1 MSTSPRKVKV
11 GEIRPSQVLT
21 TFGVGS
27 MIDLPFLSVILMGL
41 EDWPVAQSIKV
52 NEERLLA
59 SVQEVLGPRVEALRT
74 PPRPP
79 SDGATPGPLDEAS
92 TMGIPVAPFP
102 RWMVCPKCRLLAPIP
117 PASDLLKLVPHLQY
131 PDRTQYVHSNCHI
144 PGKTPA
150 VPARFL
156 VACHKGHLDDFPWDW
171 YVHRG
176 QPGCQST
183 LRLFEIGTS
192 GEAADVEVRCDTCKS
207 RRRMAEAF
215 GRDNQTNL
223 PRCNRRRPHLRDYD
237 PADCGVEHMSTILQG
252 ASNSWFSIFLSA
264 LSIPEATDKLAQ
276 LVAENWTNLK
286 AVQSRQNVEL
296 LRGVGMLREFA
307 SYDDERVWRAIEEK
321 RSEGESPPS
330 VGPSDLKS
338 PEYAIFTEPNTS
350 RNTPDFKLKVVP
362 PPGRYA
368 KYLEKVVLV
377 ERLREV
383 RALVGFTRIGSPG
396 DYEDPVEIPDD
407 IRAPLSRKAPRW
419 VPASEIR
426 GEGIFLHFREDLIEE
441 WSGRMARHDH
451 DFFEAHKRWRT
462 ARGLPE
468 PEKGYPGLRFVLL
481 HSLAHALI
489 RQLSLECGYTAA
501 SLRERIYSRIPAL
514 GEPMAG
520 FLIYTAAPDSE
531 GTLGGLVSLGD
542 PETLGRHLD
551 HALEIVRLCSSDPL
565 CAEHRPTQGSL
576 TLHGAACHACL
587 FVPETSCERGNKY
600 LDRTVLV
607 ETVERDDLAF
617 FEDEA

>member
-1 MSTSPRKVKV
+1 MSTTARKVKV

-27 MIDLPFLSVILMGL
+27 MIDLPYLSVILMGL
-41 EDWPVAQSIKV
+41 EDWPVAQSTKI
-52 NEERLLA
+52 NEERLLE
-59 SVQEVLGPRVEALRT
+59 SVQDVLGPQVGALRT
-74 PPRPP
+74 APRAPGDSP
-79 SDGATPGPLDEAS
+79 ASPGAIDEAA
-92 TMGIPVAPFP
+92 TLGIPVAPFP

-117 PASDLLKLVPHLQY
+117 PTSDLLKLIPHLVY
-131 PDRTQYVHSNCHI
+131 PDRTQYVHANCHI

-156 VACHKGHLDDFPWDW
+156 VACPKGHLDDFPWDW
-171 YVHRG
+171 FVHRG
-176 QPGCQST
+176 QTGCQST

-192 GEAADVEVRCDTCKS
+192 GEAADVEVRCDTCKQK
-207 RRRMAEAF
+207 RRMAEAF
-215 GRDNQTNL
+215 GRDHQDNL

-237 PADCGVEHMSTILQG
+237 PTDCQVEHMTTILQG

-264 LSIPEATDKLAQ
+264 LSIPEATDELAR
-276 LVAENWTNLK
+276 LVAGSWTNLK
-286 AVQSRQNVEL
+286 AVQGRQNVEL
-296 LRGVGMLREFA
+296 LRSVGVLREFA
-307 SYDDERVWRAIEEK
+307 AYSDEQVWQAIERK
-321 RSEGESPPS
+321 RAERESPAS
-330 VGPSDLKS
+330 VSPSDLKS
-338 PEYAIFTEPNTS
+338 PEYSVFSEPQAG
-350 RNTPDFKLKVVP
+350 RNSPDFKLKVVAP
-362 PPGRYA
+362 PEQYA
-368 KYLEKVVLV
+368 RYLEKVVLV

-383 RALVGFTRIGSPG
+383 RALVGFTRIASPG
-396 DYEDPVEIPDD
+396 DYEDANEIPADL
-407 IRAPLSRKAPRW
+407 RAPLSRKPPRW

-426 GEGIFLHFREDLIEE
+426 GEGIFLQFKEDGVEE
-441 WSGRMARHDH
+441 WSRRMVRHDL

-462 ARGLPE
+462 ARRLTE

-481 HSLAHALI
+481 HSLAHALV
-489 RQLSLECGYTAA
+489 RQLALECGYTAA

-520 FLIYTAAPDSE
+520 VLIYTAAPDSE
-531 GTLGGLVSLGD
+531 GTLGGLVSLGE

-607 ETVERDDLAF
+607 ETVDRSDLAF
-617 FEDEA
+617 FET